1 MQWSLPADVVD
12 TDKLQQRRVDE
23 AHAHAVPHV
32 HRRQVRHHRKRA
44 AETVG
49 GGEKIQHGRDA
60 YHDASRHGIPLQPE
74 GNEGRGHQYD
84 ARNEH
89 RGKVERP
96 VTGKHE
102 VYFQATVI
110 TSPAGFNGA
119 GNGLVLDQVRIQ
131 SRQRRALPESV
142 LVVLPDIPY
151 R

>member
-12 TDKLQQRRVDE
+12 TDKLQQRGVDE
-23 AHAHAVPHV
+23 AHANAVPHV

-60 YHDASRHGIPLQPE
+60 
-74 GNEGRGHQYD
+74 
-84 ARNEH
+84 
-89 RGKVERP
+89 
-96 VTGKHE
+96 
-102 VYFQATVI
+102 
-110 TSPAGFNGA
+110 SPAGFNGA